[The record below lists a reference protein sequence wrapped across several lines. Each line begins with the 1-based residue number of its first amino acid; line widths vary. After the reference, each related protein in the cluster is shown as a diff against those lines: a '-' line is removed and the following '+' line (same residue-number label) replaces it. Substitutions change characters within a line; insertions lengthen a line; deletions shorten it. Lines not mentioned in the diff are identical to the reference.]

1 MELFFVKCILMLF
14 KIFDSQSKD
23 REDKQKAI
31 VGKFFAKEKQTR
43 ESTKAAKAKFE
54 SMSSETAMSSS
65 SQMQQSM
72 SSSSQ
77 VDFSKTTSVSSKT
90 SVSKFESKSASQIEV
105 AKQSG
110 QERKQEA
117 LKRSVLKKI
126 TEMCQLFVYLLVNLY
141 FFFFTIIFSGEKNL
155 SLRSQKLNSQA
166 MSKVLRNYI
175 DNVKK

>member
-1 MELFFVKCILMLF
+1 MKCILMLF

-90 SVSKFESKSASQIEV
+90 SVSKIESKSVSQIEV

-126 TEMCQLFVYLLVNLY
+126 TEMCQLFVYILVNLY
-141 FFFFTIIFSGEKNL
+141 FFF
-155 SLRSQKLNSQA
+155 KLTFQE
-166 MSKVLRNYI
+166 RRI
-175 DNVKK
+175 CH

>member
-1 MELFFVKCILMLF
+1 MLF

-43 ESTKAAKAKFE
+43 ETTRAAKAKFE

-65 SQMQQSM
+65 STQMA
-72 SSSSQ
+72 SSSQ
-77 VDFSKTTSVSSKT
+77 VDFSSSQVSKT
-90 SVSKFESKSASQIEV
+90 SVSKTSVSKVESKSTSQIEV

-117 LKRSVLKKI
+117 LKRSVWKKI
-126 TEMCQLFVYLLVNLY
+126 KVQGDQYGLALF
-141 FFFFTIIFSGEKNL
+141 
-155 SLRSQKLNSQA
+155 
-166 MSKVLRNYI
+166 
-175 DNVKK
+175 

>member
-117 LKRSVLKKI
+117 LKRSVWKK
-126 TEMCQLFVYLLVNLY
+126 TKKCVSFLFIY
-141 FFFFTIIFSGEKNL
+141 
-155 SLRSQKLNSQA
+155 
-166 MSKVLRNYI
+166 
-175 DNVKK
+175 

>member
-1 MELFFVKCILMLF
+1 MELFFVKCIQMVF

-90 SVSKFESKSASQIEV
+90 SVSKIESKSASQIES

-117 LKRSVLKKI
+117 LKRSVFKKDYRNVSAL
-126 TEMCQLFVYLLVNLY
+126 CLHKSKSLFL
-141 FFFFTIIFSGEKNL
+141 FFTINFSGEKNL